1 MKREELIDSLIE
13 SGVEGFLILEPRSEF
28 DYGCVGYNE
37 ETNQLIYDYD
47 ELFEG
52 LCYSWATEYGCEDEL
67 HHAIEDHLSY
77 NTLRSLAYYK
87 NSPLILVL
95 DEEGEKKPYGSK

>member
-1 MKREELIDSLIE
+1 MQREELIDSLIE
-13 SGVEGFLILEPRSEF
+13 EGVEGFLILEPRSWF
-28 DYGCVGYNE
+28 DYGCVGYE
-37 ETNQLIYDYD
+37 KESNQLVYDYD

-52 LCYSWATEYGCEDEL
+52 LCYAWATEYNCESEL
-67 HHAIEDHLSY
+67 HSAISDYLSY

-95 DEEGEKKPYGSK
+95 DEEGEKKPYGSN